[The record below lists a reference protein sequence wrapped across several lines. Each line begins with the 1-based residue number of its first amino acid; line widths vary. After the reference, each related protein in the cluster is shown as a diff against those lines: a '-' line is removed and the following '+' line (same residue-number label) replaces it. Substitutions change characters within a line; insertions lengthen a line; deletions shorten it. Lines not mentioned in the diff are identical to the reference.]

1 METQV
6 RQRHLL
12 AFLDRYGV
20 DSPALQ
26 YATSLLLDA
35 PKHIPAVSDSSSIE
49 SVALFGLD
57 DDEWEDAVRAARL
70 QRKLDQLSSQFPLTL
85 LSDSV
90 VDADSGRIQLWG
102 RQVIRPSVLEDQLG
116 MSIATSDWQI
126 VMDALQL
133 LPSSWSVVLEISRG
147 TA

>member
-1 METQV
+1 MS
-6 RQRHLL
+6 
-12 AFLDRYGV
+12 
-20 DSPALQ
+20 DSP
-26 YATSLLLDA
+26 
-35 PKHIPAVSDSSSIE
+35 SIE

-70 QRKLDQLSSQFPLTL
+70 QRKLDELSSQFPLML

-133 LPSSWSVVLEISRG
+133 LPSSWSMVLEISRG